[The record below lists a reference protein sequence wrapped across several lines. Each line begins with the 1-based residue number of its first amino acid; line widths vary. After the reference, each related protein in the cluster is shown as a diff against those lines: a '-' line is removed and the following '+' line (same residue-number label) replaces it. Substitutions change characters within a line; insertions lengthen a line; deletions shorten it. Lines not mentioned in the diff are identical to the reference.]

1 MEKQIYISLII
12 TLSAILFGFL
22 GKYFA
27 GLILVL
33 FPIVTLIYLAF
44 NLEVDQSTFIVM
56 WLILISPLII
66 FYTNNIPYMISI
78 IAYQFIYL
86 FVLILFAWEHKS
98 QSTGN
103 TKSIKSL
110 SKGSFLLRILIPGI
124 IISIALFS
132 LLISLLL
139 HNYSWP

>member
-1 MEKQIYISLII
+1 MRKQIYISLIL

-33 FPIVTLIYLAF
+33 FPLITFIYLAF
-44 NLEVDQSTFIVM
+44 NLDVDQSTFIIM

-66 FYTNNIPYMISI
+66 FYTNNIPYMISV

-98 QSTGN
+98 QNTDN

-139 HNYSWP
+139 HNYS